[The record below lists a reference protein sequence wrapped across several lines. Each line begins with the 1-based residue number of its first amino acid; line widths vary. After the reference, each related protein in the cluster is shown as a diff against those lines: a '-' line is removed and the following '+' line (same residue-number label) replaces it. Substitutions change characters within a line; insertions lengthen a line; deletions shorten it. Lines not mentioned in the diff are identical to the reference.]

1 MNYADFEEK
10 KVPYG
15 ESTRAC
21 EICGQHYGLHN
32 FDIHDKQCKDSWI
45 SEVRMKEKCDKKPV
59 PNDPT
64 DGMALH
70 DINLPYCKST
80 GELTEIDETYNAVS
94 LSVCLYCGRSFL
106 CEKLIIHNKS
116 CTAENPGRPV
126 KTPLE
131 PRFAEECVIPIQRAN
146 KPRWG
151 SSQIPIHKIS
161 RTESEGSMA
170 KKKIPTVGRNS
181 TRYKDNFSS
190 RSRSAS
196 PQPSSG
202 SISERSNHDY
212 STDMRECSTTEQ
224 SDSESGPQLN
234 NQIAFNGY
242 DEAKEVAESS
252 RTRKDSCCTDS
263 SMSKNSAPI
272 NLPDRVDEMEFTV
285 ALMADTITEMELIV
299 ADLQANIKAKKK
311 EKQKEKE
318 KNCIIC

>member
-1 MNYADFEEK
+1 MNHADCGEK
-10 KVPYG
+10 KVPYS

-21 EICGQHYGLHN
+21 QICGQHYGLHS
-32 FDIHDKQCKDSWI
+32 FDIHVKQCEDSWI
-45 SEVRMKEKCDKKPV
+45 SEERMKEMCDTKPV
-59 PNDPT
+59 PNYPT
-64 DGMALH
+64 DGLAIH
-70 DINLPYCKST
+70 DINLLYCKST
-80 GELTEIDETYNAVS
+80 EELTEIDETFNTVS

-106 CEKLIIHNKS
+106 REKLIIHNKS
-116 CTAENPGRPV
+116 CTADNPGRPV
-126 KTPLE
+126 KTTSE
-131 PRFAEECVIPIQRAN
+131 PRFAEECVIPIQRVI

-161 RTESEGSMA
+161 RTESESSMV
-170 KKKIPTVGRNS
+170 KKKVPAVGKNP

-190 RSRSAS
+190 QSRSAS

-224 SDSESGPQLN
+224 SESESGHQLN
-234 NQIAFNGY
+234 KKTAFNGY
-242 DEAKEVAESS
+242 DEAKEIAESS

-299 ADLQANIKAKKK
+299 ADLQADITAKKK
-311 EKQKEKE
+311 GKQKEKE